1 MFKHRH
7 LYTLSE
13 YNRVFMHDMSV
24 AYSVSEEVK
33 QKLEGKSPKKI
44 DIVMSVGSLRFHD
57 TSQVDFWIRELL
69 QQEFGKALEVKTN
82 IGTIEAEIKCDCGFL
97 GKVYDVHVDD
107 DLAHN
112 GIFDLKCPKCSS
124 PDEYSLIQGNEIVL
138 KKISFS

>member
-1 MFKHRH
+1 
-7 LYTLSE
+7 
-13 YNRVFMHDMSV
+13 MHDRSV

-44 DIVMSVGSLRFHD
+44 EIVMSVGSLKFHD
-57 TSQVDFWIRELL
+57 TTQVDFWIRELL
-69 QQEFGKALEVKTN
+69 QKEFGRELKVSTN
-82 IGTIEAEIKCDCGFL
+82 IGTIDAIIKCDCGFK
-97 GKVYDVHVDD
+97 GKVYDIPVDE

-124 PDEYSLIQGNEIVL
+124 PDEYNLVQGNEIVL